1 MQLKK
6 RSRTHRTRAL
16 FEALEDRR
24 LLAWGFWPDHVDL
37 DAAVTKYP
45 GIRGQGEVVVDI
57 GTGINMAANDF
68 NGRLWTNPGE
78 IANNGIDDDNDGYVD
93 NVHGWN
99 YLGSNENG
107 DISDVQG
114 HGTGTAG
121 LIVGNHYTWTSGDF
135 PDGKEYE

>member
-1 MQLKK
+1 
-6 RSRTHRTRAL
+6 
-16 FEALEDRR
+16 E
-24 LLAWGFWPDHVDL
+24 
-37 DAAVTKYP
+37 
-45 GIRGQGEVVVDI
+45 I
-57 GTGINMAANDF
+57 GTGINMAVNDF
-68 NGRLWTNPGE
+68 NGRLWTKPGDF
-78 IANNGIDDDNDGYVD
+78 ANNGIDDDNDGYVD

-135 PDGKEYE
+135 PDGKEYEGIASKAQVIEMKLLNSSLGNDDPTGADMERALQWV